1 MLKMKLTS
9 LLLFITFDIALSG
22 KCPSKEVVQPC
33 QCDQV
38 SELSKDLKLSNFAI
52 IK

>member
-1 MLKMKLTS
+1 MLKMKLTL
-9 LLLFITFDIALSG
+9 LLLFITFDIAFSG
-22 KCPSKEVVQPC
+22 KCPSKEVVHLC

-38 SELSKDLKLSNFAI
+38 SELSKHLKLSDFVI